1 MSKKNSISSNS
12 SDKEIDF
19 LEEEFL
25 KCTSDDLPVPKEE
38 IKIYN
43 DEVLEVMKTG
53 CNRQIAEY
61 VMIKYKN
68 LEDKEGKDK
77 LVDLKAKYV
86 EKKKTFF
93 EKVKNILQNQND
105 NKSSEVLG
113 KYEEEINEFWENNK
127 EKNMNEI
134 RYVINNLLE
143 KQDKEKDKD
152 KDKDKDKNKD
162 EEAKQF
168 YEAKEKYYRKR
179 DAVIEAAL
187 RKVKKIVN
195 DKEEYKK
202 FFKEYYGKDY
212 VEDEEINE
220 NKNKK

>member
-25 KCTSDDLPVPKEE
+25 KCTPDDLPVPKEE

-43 DEVLEVMKTG
+43 DEVLEVMKSG
-53 CNRQIAEY
+53 CNRQIAEH

-86 EKKKTFF
+86 EKKIKFF
-93 EKVKNILQNQND
+93 EKLKNILQNQND

-127 EKNMNEI
+127 EKNKNEI

-143 KQDKEKDKD
+143 KQDK
-152 KDKDKDKNKD
+152 D
-162 EEAKQF
+162 EETKQF
-168 YEAKEKYYRKR
+168 SEAREKYDRKR
-179 DAVIEAAL
+179 EAVIEAAL

>member
-1 MSKKNSISSNS
+1 MSKKNSVSSNS

-25 KCTSDDLPVPKEE
+25 KCVPDDLPVPKEE

-43 DEVLEVMKTG
+43 DEVLEVMKSG
-53 CNRQIAEY
+53 CNRQIAEH

-127 EKNMNEI
+127 EKNKNEI

-143 KQDKEKDKD
+143 KQDK
-152 KDKDKDKNKD
+152 D
-162 EEAKQF
+162 EETKQF
-168 YEAKEKYYRKR
+168 SEAREKYDRKR
-179 DAVIEAAL
+179 EAVIEAAL

-220 NKNKK
+220 NKNKN

>member
-1 MSKKNSISSNS
+1 MSKKNSVSSNS

-25 KCTSDDLPVPKEE
+25 KCVPDDLPVPKEE

-43 DEVLEVMKTG
+43 DEVLEVMKSG
-53 CNRQIAEY
+53 CNRQIAEH

-127 EKNMNEI
+127 EKNKNEI

-143 KQDKEKDKD
+143 KQDK
-152 KDKDKDKNKD
+152 D
-162 EEAKQF
+162 EEIKQF
-168 YEAKEKYYRKR
+168 SEAREKYDRKR
-179 DAVIEAAL
+179 EAVIEAAL

-212 VEDEEINE
+212 VEDE
-220 NKNKK
+220 K

>member
-1 MSKKNSISSNS
+1 MSKKNSVSSNS

-25 KCTSDDLPVPKEE
+25 KCVPDDLPVPKEE

-43 DEVLEVMKTG
+43 DEVLEVMKSG
-53 CNRQIAEY
+53 CNRQIAEH
-61 VMIKYKN
+61 VMIKYKK
-68 LEDKEGKDK
+68 LEDEEGKDK

-93 EKVKNILQNQND
+93 EKVKNILQNQDD
-105 NKSSEVLG
+105 NKMSEVLG
-113 KYEEEINEFWENNK
+113 KYEEEINEFGKNNK
-127 EKNMNEI
+127 DKNKNEI

-143 KQDKEKDKD
+143 KQDK
-152 KDKDKDKNKD
+152 D
-162 EEAKQF
+162 EETKQF
-168 YEAKEKYYRKR
+168 SEAREKYYRKR
-179 DAVIEAAL
+179 EAVIEAAL

-220 NKNKK
+220 NKNKN

>member
-25 KCTSDDLPVPKEE
+25 KCNPDDLPVPKEE

-43 DEVLEVMKTG
+43 DEVLEVMKSG
-53 CNRQIAEY
+53 CNRQIAEH
-61 VMIKYKN
+61 VMIKYKK
-68 LEDKEGKDK
+68 LEDEEGKDK

-86 EKKKTFF
+86 EKKIIFF
-93 EKVKNILQNQND
+93 EKVKNILQNQDD
-105 NKSSEVLG
+105 NKMSEVLG
-113 KYEEEINEFWENNK
+113 KYEEEINEFGENNK
-127 EKNMNEI
+127 DKNKNEI

-143 KQDKEKDKD
+143 KQDK
-152 KDKDKDKNKD
+152 D
-162 EEAKQF
+162 EETKQF
-168 YEAKEKYYRKR
+168 SEAREKYYRKR
-179 DAVIEAAL
+179 EAVIEAAL

-220 NKNKK
+220 NKNKN

>member
-25 KCTSDDLPVPKEE
+25 KCTPDDLPVPKEE

-43 DEVLEVMKTG
+43 DEVLEVMKSG
-53 CNRQIAEY
+53 CNRQIAEH

-93 EKVKNILQNQND
+93 EKLKNILQNQND

-127 EKNMNEI
+127 EKNKNEI

-143 KQDKEKDKD
+143 KQDK
-152 KDKDKDKNKD
+152 D
-162 EEAKQF
+162 EETKQF
-168 YEAKEKYYRKR
+168 SEAREKYDRKR
-179 DAVIEAAL
+179 EAVIEAAL

>member
-1 MSKKNSISSNS
+1 MSKKNSVSSNS

-25 KCTSDDLPVPKEE
+25 KCVPDDLPVPKEE

-43 DEVLEVMKTG
+43 DEVLEVMKSG
-53 CNRQIAEY
+53 CNRQIAEH

-86 EKKKTFF
+86 EKKIKFF
-93 EKVKNILQNQND
+93 EKLKNILQNQND

-143 KQDKEKDKD
+143 KQDKEKD

-220 NKNKK
+220 NKN

>member
-1 MSKKNSISSNS
+1 MSKKNSVSSNS

-25 KCTSDDLPVPKEE
+25 KCNPDDLPVPKEE

-43 DEVLEVMKTG
+43 DEVLEVMKSG
-53 CNRQIAEY
+53 CNRQIAEH
-61 VMIKYKN
+61 VMIKYKK
-68 LEDKEGKDK
+68 LEDEEGKDK

-86 EKKKTFF
+86 EKKIIFF
-93 EKVKNILQNQND
+93 EKVKNILQNQDD
-105 NKSSEVLG
+105 NKMSEVLG
-113 KYEEEINEFWENNK
+113 KYEEEINEFGENNK
-127 EKNMNEI
+127 DKNKNEI

-143 KQDKEKDKD
+143 KQDK
-152 KDKDKDKNKD
+152 D
-162 EEAKQF
+162 EETKQF
-168 YEAKEKYYRKR
+168 SEAREKYYRKR
-179 DAVIEAAL
+179 EAVIEAAL

>member
-1 MSKKNSISSNS
+1 MSKKNSVSSNS

-25 KCTSDDLPVPKEE
+25 KCVPDDLPVPKEE

-43 DEVLEVMKTG
+43 DEVLEVMKSG
-53 CNRQIAEY
+53 CNRQIAEH

-143 KQDKEKDKD
+143 KQDK
-152 KDKDKDKNKD
+152 D
-162 EEAKQF
+162 EETKQF
-168 YEAKEKYYRKR
+168 SEAREKYDRKR
-179 DAVIEAAL
+179 EAVIEAAL

-212 VEDEEINE
+212 VEDE
-220 NKNKK
+220 K

>member
-25 KCTSDDLPVPKEE
+25 KCTPDDLPVPKEE

-68 LEDKEGKDK
+68 LEDEEGKDK
-77 LVDLKAKYV
+77 LVDLKTKYV
-86 EKKKTFF
+86 ETKIKFF
-93 EKVKNILQNQND
+93 EKVNSIFQNQD
-105 NKSSEVLG
+105 KLEKSDKLG

-143 KQDKEKDKD
+143 KQDKE